1 MAGGAADHGTGVVMP
16 PELMVF
22 YSTADSFDGWREA
35 LAAENIDLRREGD
48 IEDKA
53 SVRHALVWKP
63 PHGFFATFPNLA
75 LVVNL
80 GAGVDALVGR
90 DDLPDVAITRL
101 SDPKM
106 SRMMAGY
113 VLFAVTRHARNIV
126 AFERAQRERRWCYIH
141 PRDPETIRV
150 GILGLGQLG
159 LAAAL
164 ECARQGYQ
172 VQGWSSTPKSVGGI
186 QTLAGLDALPE
197 ILAANDILVCMLP
210 QTPHTMGLLNAER
223 FGLMKRGAAFI
234 NVSRGS
240 IVDEPALI
248 EALRSGRIAEATLDV
263 FATEP
268 LPASSPLWDMD
279 NVLITPHL
287 ASVGLPASAARQIG
301 ENVRRLRAG
310 QPVLSRV
317 DPKRGY

>member
-1 MAGGAADHGTGVVMP
+1 MT
-16 PELMVF
+16 PERMVF
-22 YSTADSFDGWREA
+22 YSTADSFDSWREA
-35 LAAENIDLRREGD
+35 LAAENVDLRRESD
-48 IEDKA
+48 IDDMA
-53 SVRHALVWKP
+53 SIRHALVWKP
-63 PHGFFATFPNLA
+63 PRGFFAKFPNLA

-90 DDLPDVAITRL
+90 DDLPDVPITRL

-113 VLFAVTRHARNIV
+113 VLFAVTRHARTIP
-126 AFERAQRERRWCYIH
+126 AFERAQRQRRWHYIH

-172 VQGWSSTPKSVGGI
+172 VQGWSNTLKTVDGI
-186 QTLAGLDALPE
+186 ETLAGLEALPE
-197 ILAANDILVCMLP
+197 VLAANDILVCMLP
-210 QTPHTMGLLNAER
+210 QTPRTEGLLNAER
-223 FGLMKRGAAFI
+223 LALMKPGAAFI

-240 IVDEPALI
+240 VVDEPALI
-248 EALRSGRIAEATLDV
+248 AALRSGHIAEATLDV

-268 LPASSPLWDMD
+268 LPASSPLWEMD

-317 DPKRGY
+317 DPMRGY

>member
-1 MAGGAADHGTGVVMP
+1 MI
-16 PELMVF
+16 PEPMVF
-22 YSTADSFDGWREA
+22 YSTADSFDVWRTA
-35 LAAENIDLRREGD
+35 LAAENIDLRRDGD
-48 IEDKA
+48 IDDRA
-53 SVRHALVWKP
+53 HVRCALVWQP
-63 PHGFFATFPNLA
+63 PHGFFAAFPNLA

-80 GAGVDALVGR
+80 GAGVDALLGR
-90 DDLPDVAITRL
+90 DDLPDVPVTRL

-106 SRMMAGY
+106 ARMMAGY

-126 AFERAQRERRWCYIH
+126 AFERAQRERRWHYIH

-159 LAAAL
+159 LPAAL

-172 VQGWSSTPKSVGGI
+172 VQGWSNTLKSIDGI
-186 QTLAGLDALPE
+186 RTLAGLDALPE
-197 ILAANDILVCMLP
+197 VLATSDILVCMLP
-210 QTPHTMGLLNAER
+210 QTPHTKGLLNGER
-223 FGLMKRGAAFI
+223 LALVKAGAAFV

-240 IVDEPALI
+240 IVDEAALI
-248 EALRSGRIAEATLDV
+248 GALRSGRIAEATLDV

-268 LPASSPLWDMD
+268 LAAASPLWEMD

-287 ASVGLPASAARQIG
+287 ASVALPASAAAQIG

-310 QPVLSRV
+310 EPLLSRV
-317 DPKRGY
+317 NAARGY

>member
-1 MAGGAADHGTGVVMP
+1 MN
-16 PELMVF
+16 PETMVF
-22 YSTADSFDGWREA
+22 HSTADNFDDWRAA
-35 LAAENIDLRREGD
+35 LAAEGVDLRLESEIDDRT
-48 IEDKA
+48 

-63 PHGFFATFPNLA
+63 PHGFFARFPNLA

-126 AFERAQRERRWCYIH
+126 AFERAQRQRQWHYIH

-172 VQGWSSTPKSVGGI
+172 VQGWSSTLKSVDGI
-186 QTLAGLDALPE
+186 RTLAGRDTLPE
-197 ILAANDILVCMLP
+197 ILADNDILVCMLP
-210 QTPHTMGLLNAER
+210 QTPHTRSLLNAER
-223 FGLMKRGAAFI
+223 LALMKSGAAFI
-234 NVSRGS
+234 NVSRGAV
-240 IVDEPALI
+240 VDEAALI
-248 EALRSGRIAEATLDV
+248 AALKSGHIAEATLDV
-263 FATEP
+263 FAAEP
-268 LPASSPLWDMD
+268 LPESSPLWEMD

-287 ASVGLPASAARQIG
+287 ASVALPASAAAQIG
-301 ENVRRLRAG
+301 ENVRRVRAG

-317 DPKRGY
+317 DLGRGY

>member
-1 MAGGAADHGTGVVMP
+1 MI
-16 PELMVF
+16 PEPMVF
-22 YSTADSFDGWREA
+22 YSTADSFDDWRAA
-35 LAAENIDLRREGD
+35 LAAENIDLRRDGD
-48 IEDKA
+48 ITDKA

-63 PHGFFATFPNLA
+63 PHGFFAAFPSLA

-90 DDLPDVAITRL
+90 DDLPSVAITRL

-106 SRMMAGY
+106 ARMMAGY
-113 VLFAVTRHARNIV
+113 VLFAVTRHARNIP
-126 AFERAQRERRWCYIH
+126 AFERAQRQRRWHYIH

-159 LAAAL
+159 LAAAF

-172 VQGWSSTPKSVGGI
+172 VQGWSSTLKLVDGVR
-186 QTLAGLDALPE
+186 TFAGLDALPE
-197 ILAANDILVCMLP
+197 ILAGSDILVCMLP
-210 QTPHTMGLLNAER
+210 QTPHTIGLLSAER
-223 FGLMKRGAAFI
+223 LALMKAGAAFI

-240 IVDEPALI
+240 IVDEPALVN
-248 EALRSGRIAEATLDV
+248 ALRSGHIAEATLDV

-268 LPASSPLWDMD
+268 LPTSSPLWEMD

-287 ASVGLPASAARQIG
+287 ASVALPASAVAQIG

-317 DPKRGY
+317 DPSRGY

>member
-1 MAGGAADHGTGVVMP
+1 MIA
-16 PELMVF
+16 ESMVF
-22 YSTADSFDGWREA
+22 SSAVDDFEAWRAA
-35 LAAENIDLRREGD
+35 LAAENIDLRRESD
-48 IEDKA
+48 VEDKA
-53 SVRHALVWKP
+53 CVRHALVWKP
-63 PHGFFATFPNLA
+63 PPGFFAKFPNLA

-90 DDLPDVAITRL
+90 DDLPDVPITRL

-113 VLFAVTRHARNIV
+113 VLFAVTRHARNIP
-126 AFERAQRERRWCYIH
+126 AFERAQRERRWHYIH
-141 PRDPETIRV
+141 PRDPETVHV

-172 VQGWSSTPKSVGGI
+172 VQGWSSTLKTVDGI
-186 QTLAGLDALPE
+186 RTLAGPGDVPE
-197 ILAANDILVCMLP
+197 ILAGSDILVCMLP
-210 QTPHTMGLLNAER
+210 ETPHTRGLLNAER
-223 FGLMKRGAAFI
+223 LALLKPGAAFI
-234 NVSRGS
+234 NVSRGG

-248 EALRSGRIAEATLDV
+248 DALRSGHIAEATLDV

-268 LPASSPLWDMD
+268 LPASSPLWEMD

-287 ASVGLPASAARQIG
+287 ASIALPASAAAQIG
-301 ENVRRLRAG
+301 ENVRRLRTG

-317 DPKRGY
+317 DPCRGY